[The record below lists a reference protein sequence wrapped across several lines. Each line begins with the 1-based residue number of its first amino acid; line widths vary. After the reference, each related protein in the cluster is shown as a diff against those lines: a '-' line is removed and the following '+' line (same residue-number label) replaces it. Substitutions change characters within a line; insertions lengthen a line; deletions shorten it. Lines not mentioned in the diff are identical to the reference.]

1 VRSGRALV
9 SVVAVMAAAGVALAG
24 SGSADGALCAAAP
37 PPTTTTS
44 QSPTTST
51 TAPASTTTTRATTTT
66 RPTTTTT
73 AAVSTARLAG
83 ADRFATAAA
92 VSAATFA
99 PEAPVAYVASG
110 ESWPDAL
117 AAAPVAA
124 AEGGPVL
131 LVTRDAIPEATVAE
145 LDRLRPRR
153 IVVLGGPAVV
163 SDAVVGRLWIF
174 TTGTVTRIAGPDRFS
189 TAAAVSASRFAPG
202 VPEVFLAT
210 GLDFPDAL
218 AAGPA
223 AGCVGGPIL
232 LMAPTAIPEATAAE
246 LDRLDPGHIVLLGN
260 PSAVSAQLERPLA
273 AYARDGLTRVAGP
286 DRYATAAALSAY
298 AFSGPAAQVLVA
310 TGTAPWDAL
319 AAGAAGGAARA
330 PLLLV
335 PGAVPVPQVVKD
347 DVRRLQPGR
356 LTVLGGPKAVPDAVV
371 GDLKKP

>member
-1 VRSGRALV
+1 MRIGRALTAVAV
-9 SVVAVMAAAGVALAG
+9 SVAAVAVMRGG
-24 SGSADGALCAAAP
+24 RGSAEGTLCAAAP
-37 PPTTTTS
+37 PATTTTTAGA
-44 QSPTTST
+44 TTT
-51 TAPASTTTTRATTTT
+51 TVPATTTTTRATTTT
-66 RPTTTTT
+66 RPATTTT
-73 AAVSTARLAG
+73 APVATTRLAG

-99 PEAPVAYVASG
+99 PQVPVAYVASG
-110 ESWPDAL
+110 LSWPDAL
-117 AAAPVAA
+117 AAAPAA
-124 AEGGPVL
+124 ALDGGPVL
-131 LVTRDAIPEATVAE
+131 LVTRDAIPDATVAE
-145 LDRLRPRR
+145 LDRLRPQR

-163 SDAVVGRLWIF
+163 SDAVVERLWIF
-174 TTGTVTRIAGPDRFS
+174 TTGTVTRVGGADRFA

-202 VPEVFLAT
+202 VPEAFLAT

-218 AAGPA
+218 AAGPP

-232 LMAPTAIPEATAAE
+232 LMLPTAIPEATAAE

-319 AAGAAGGAARA
+319 AAGPAGAVRRA
-330 PLLLV
+330 PVLLV
-335 PGAVPVPQVVKD
+335 PGAVPVPTPVKQEAQ
-347 DVRRLQPGR
+347 RLHPDR

-371 GDLKKP
+371 ADLKKP

>member
-1 VRSGRALV
+1 
-9 SVVAVMAAAGVALAG
+9 
-24 SGSADGALCAAAP
+24 
-37 PPTTTTS
+37 
-44 QSPTTST
+44 
-51 TAPASTTTTRATTTT
+51 
-66 RPTTTTT
+66 
-73 AAVSTARLAG
+73 
-83 ADRFATAAA
+83 
-92 VSAATFA
+92 
-99 PEAPVAYVASG
+99 
-110 ESWPDAL
+110 
-117 AAAPVAA
+117 
-124 AEGGPVL
+124 
-131 LVTRDAIPEATVAE
+131 
-145 LDRLRPRR
+145 
-153 IVVLGGPAVV
+153 
-163 SDAVVGRLWIF
+163 
-174 TTGTVTRIAGPDRFS
+174 
-189 TAAAVSASRFAPG
+189 
-202 VPEVFLAT
+202 
-210 GLDFPDAL
+210 
-218 AAGPA
+218 
-223 AGCVGGPIL
+223 
-232 LMAPTAIPEATAAE
+232 MAPTAIPEATAAE